1 MDGCVGTAAPLSA
14 PSTHQPEAYPRPT
27 RVPRALCILSCVCIL
42 CMYSSRGQKQIDP
55 PVQRH
60 FSKKK
65 KDLAQAGATAKASEA
80 ASRASRSVRGPG
92 AKKGRAPVSVR
103 DSKRQGRGRGGSRA
117 RPAVTSHPPGPISS
131 VVWASGLLLH
141 IPAALDSERRKK
153 NKTEAGDPCWITEAE
168 QGQGLRPPVPSVC
181 SEKRGAG

>member
-92 AKKGRAPVSVR
+92 AKKGRAPVSAR
-103 DSKRQGRGRGGSRA
+103 DSTARDGAGR
-117 RPAVTSHPPGPISS
+117 V
-131 VVWASGLLLH
+131 
-141 IPAALDSERRKK
+141 
-153 NKTEAGDPCWITEAE
+153 
-168 QGQGLRPPVPSVC
+168 QGQAGRYVPSSWTDLIGRLGVRIAPAYSRC
-181 SEKRGAG
+181 P